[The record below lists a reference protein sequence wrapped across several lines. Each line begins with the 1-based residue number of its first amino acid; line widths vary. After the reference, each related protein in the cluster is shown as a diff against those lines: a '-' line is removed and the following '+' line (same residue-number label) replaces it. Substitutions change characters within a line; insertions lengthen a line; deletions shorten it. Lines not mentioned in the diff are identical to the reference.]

1 MFSVWNINVSI
12 EKNLNFPNYI
22 LLYKISEVWE
32 NINKIKQYDK
42 NNRIEQLERKSGQLE
57 AVAIRIVW
65 KKMKKSIRKYEPYVK
80 YGLHM
85 QAVDFHFYF
94 WQIE

>member
-1 MFSVWNINVSI
+1 MFSVCNINVSI
-12 EKNLNFPNYI
+12 EKNLNFPKYI

-32 NINKIKQYDK
+32 NINEINQYDK

-65 KKMKKSIRKYEPYVK
+65 KKMKKSIRKYEPYAK
-80 YGLHM
+80 SGLHM